1 MFAFSASAS
10 LIEKDPLPEPM
21 APKQNTDNDHYR
33 SLITKMATGSEEAL
47 SEFYRA
53 FEKRI
58 YAFVQ
63 VRLNDSHDAADLL
76 NDVMWEIWRGA
87 ARFEGRSS
95 VTSWVFG
102 IAHYKVIDRIR
113 SKTRHRMEPLEATN
127 SYESDLDLEALIGQ
141 RQLGSHIQH
150 CMEKLS
156 DDQRQVVH
164 LAFFEDLS
172 YREIGEIVGR
182 PEGTIK
188 ARMFHAKQTLKR
200 CLSRRLK

>member
-1 MFAFSASAS
+1 MFASPQPASS
-10 LIEKDPLPEPM
+10 ISKNPLHEPTGH
-21 APKQNTDNDHYR
+21 KQNTDNDHYQ
-33 SLITKMATGSEEAL
+33 SLIEKMATGSEEAL
-47 SEFYRA
+47 SEFYRI
-53 FEKRI
+53 FERRI

-76 NDVMWEIWRGA
+76 NDVMWEVWRGA

-102 IAHYKVIDRIR
+102 ITHHKIIDRIR
-113 SKTRHRMEPLEATN
+113 SKTRHPMEQLETTE
-127 SYESDLDLEALIGQ
+127 SYESDLDLEALVGQ
-141 RQLGSHIQH
+141 RQLGNHIQH

-156 DDQRQVVH
+156 WEQRQVVH

-188 ARMFHAKQTLKR
+188 ARMFHAKQALKR
-200 CLSRRLK
+200 CMSRRMK